1 MSLHLSPRE
10 NKNLGNASWP
20 LNNKMKYELRS
31 YSKHATSF
39 HYKERGRETEKRRE
53 RERERLV
60 NIYYGIAIS
69 LILYKSESGRSWYKL
84 RVVYSQ
90 E

>member
-1 MSLHLSPRE
+1 M
-10 NKNLGNASWP
+10 NLGLTPNMQ
-20 LNNKMKYELRS
+20 LLFTTKREE
-31 YSKHATSF
+31 
-39 HYKERGRETEKRRE
+39 ERQRKGE